1 MHPLSNPS
9 LSFHVPLCLIQIL
22 NMTKLFGKPLR
33 VNKAAQDR
41 NSADV
46 GANLFIG
53 GLSPEVDEKVR
64 RRPFACKQPVAGS
77 FSGPPAHASY
87 SLPAASL
94 RSQLPVPANP
104 APPLPPPPSLL
115 QTRSCCTTPS
125 PRLAWW
131 SITRRSCGTPTPAS
145 QRALAS
151 SPSTRS
157 RPRVRR
163 LCGPCVLCVCGGGVE
178 VLRTTFLSPWAV
190 AGAGRRRRRWRR
202 RRGAVG
208 QAGITRRPPF
218 LTFLVSPPRMCPYQ

>member
-41 NSADV
+41 NTADV

-94 RSQLPVPANP
+94 LSQLPVPANP
-104 APPLPPPPSLL
+104 APPLPPPPL
-115 QTRSCCTTPS
+115 PS
-125 PRLAWW
+125 PNPQLLYDTFSAFGVVVNNPKIMRDPDTGLTKGFGFI
-131 SITRRSCGTPTPAS
+131 SFDSFEAS
-145 QRALAS
+145 GAPLVW
-151 SPSTRS
+151 P
-157 RPRVRR
+157 
-163 LCGPCVLCVCGGGVE
+163 LCTVCVCGGG
-178 VLRTTFLSPWAV
+178 
-190 AGAGRRRRRWRR
+190 
-202 RRGAVG
+202 
-208 QAGITRRPPF
+208 
-218 LTFLVSPPRMCPYQ
+218 